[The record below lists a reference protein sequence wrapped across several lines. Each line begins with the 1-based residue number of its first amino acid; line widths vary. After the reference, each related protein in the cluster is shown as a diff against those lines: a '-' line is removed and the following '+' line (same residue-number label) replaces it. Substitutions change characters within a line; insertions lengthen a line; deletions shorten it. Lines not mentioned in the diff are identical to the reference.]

1 MTTMIAA
8 AGLTKSY
15 GAEPNRVPALRGVD
29 VAIPRGTFTAVMGP
43 SGSGKSTLLHCL
55 SGLDTVDAGTVRIG
69 DTEITA
75 LPERALT
82 RLRRER
88 IGFVFQAFSLLPT
101 LTAHENIVLPLE
113 LTGRRPDPG
122 YFDAVVRLLGLA
134 DRLEHRPAQLSGG
147 QAQRVAMAR
156 ALITRPDV
164 VFADEPTG
172 NLDRRTGRELLD
184 LLRRSVSEL
193 GQTVVM
199 VTHDPAAAART
210 DRVLLL
216 ADGRVVDDVAEPSGA
231 EVLRRLDELDELDR
245 LDRTA
250 AVDKVDE
257 LGDAAP
263 EASR

>member
-1 MTTMIAA
+1 MIR
-8 AGLTKSY
+8 Y
-15 GAEPNRVPALRGVD
+15 AESSTVGGNRSGVP
-29 VAIPRGTFTAVMGP
+29 VM
-43 SGSGKSTLLHCL
+43 
-55 SGLDTVDAGTVRIG
+55 
-69 DTEITA
+69 
-75 LPERALT
+75 
-82 RLRRER
+82 
-88 IGFVFQAFSLLPT
+88 FSC
-101 LTAHENIVLPLE
+101 
-113 LTGRRPDPG
+113 
-122 YFDAVVRLLGLA
+122 
-134 DRLEHRPAQLSGG
+134 
-147 QAQRVAMAR
+147 
-156 ALITRPDV
+156 
-164 VFADEPTG
+164 TG
-172 NLDRRTGRELLD
+172 NPDRRTCRELLD

-250 AVDKVDE
+250 AFDKVDE